1 MKPFDI
7 CQLMAIGTKRCAL
20 LCGSMKNIFC
30 NVEPC
35 RFGFA
40 ITACLKAFWIVAVL
54 IIMLA
59 GVPAI
64 AACDLTGSE
73 RGVVAQV
80 LDGETFVMAD
90 HRQVRLINAGL
101 VKLSLVPNQNHDR
114 ALADAAK
121 AALTKLVGGKTVV
134 LRYGG
139 RPKDRYGRIL
149 AQVYLGP
156 SAGQWVQGAMVSQ
169 GFARVYSFHDNQ
181 ACIEGL
187 LAREKQAR
195 QARIGLWHV
204 AAYHIKSAQKIKQL
218 NGVPNSFQLVE
229 GRVRKVAKFAKRI
242 FLNFGEDWKR
252 DFTITIP
259 RVAVRLF
266 TKAKIDLNALAGQK
280 IRVRGWIELRNGPSI
295 EVTHPDQIE
304 MLKAGI
310 L

>member
-1 MKPFDI
+1 
-7 CQLMAIGTKRCAL
+7 
-20 LCGSMKNIFC
+20 MKNIFR

-35 RFGFA
+35 RLGFA
-40 ITACLKAFWIVAVL
+40 ITACLKAFGIVAVL
-54 IIMLA
+54 IVMLA
-59 GVPAI
+59 DVPAI

-73 RGVVAQV
+73 RGVVSQV

-90 HRQVRLINAGL
+90 HRQVRLINAGF
-101 VKLSLVPNQNHDR
+101 VKLSLVLNQNNDR

-139 RPKDRYGRIL
+139 RAKDRYGRIL
-149 AQVYLGP
+149 AQVYLGT
-156 SAGQWVQGAMVSQ
+156 SEGQWVQGAMVSQ

-181 ACIEGL
+181 ACLEEL
-187 LAREKQAR
+187 LTREKQAR
-195 QARIGLWHV
+195 QVRIGLWNV

-218 NGVPNSFQLVE
+218 TGVPNSFQLVE

-259 RVAVRLF
+259 PAAVKLF
-266 TKAKIDLNALAGQK
+266 TKAKIDLSALAGHK

-295 EVTHPDQIE
+295 EVTHPGQIE
-304 MLKAGI
+304 LLNAGA